1 MDFGLGLPD
10 TTMDSYMNK
19 AEGVRFR
26 STQSP
31 SRPFYPAPARSQK
44 PPMSRE
50 KPARKGKLGY
60 ETEKKVPKD
69 CNYKWQ
75 LEGLYEKFGKCLE
88 YDVAFTITNDLQRL
102 KDAHK
107 MEQLQGENQ
116 RHVDEQNKYRNQHR
130 RKIKDM
136 LNLYYEHKINDE
148 CKILYD
154 RDAKQFAHSRKKS
167 RDVNPLATHVVK
179 GVKSN
184 LIDNKP
190 SVASLSKDKRG
201 PSASRES
208 LSVSRSKEAL
218 PTQKRV
224 QSGKREPADKPKEVN
239 KAQKLK
245 EKQDAEAELR
255 RKYPDLYDD
264 GASDSDAVSDS
275 KGISISRSKDYE
287 GGMKERAAS
296 ASVRVVPG
304 KVALL
309 KPAATDYAAW
319 FKKKDPQQYDAKM
332 RN

>member
-1 MDFGLGLPD
+1 M
-10 TTMDSYMNK
+10 
-19 AEGVRFR
+19 
-26 STQSP
+26 
-31 SRPFYPAPARSQK
+31 
-44 PPMSRE
+44 
-50 KPARKGKLGY
+50 
-60 ETEKKVPKD
+60 
-69 CNYKWQ
+69 
-75 LEGLYEKFGKCLE
+75 
-88 YDVAFTITNDLQRL
+88 
-102 KDAHK
+102 
-107 MEQLQGENQ
+107 
-116 RHVDEQNKYRNQHR
+116 
-130 RKIKDM
+130 
-136 LNLYYEHKINDE
+136 
-148 CKILYD
+148 
-154 RDAKQFAHSRKKS
+154 
-167 RDVNPLATHVVK
+167 
-179 GVKSN
+179 
-184 LIDNKP
+184 
-190 SVASLSKDKRG
+190 
-201 PSASRES
+201 
-208 LSVSRSKEAL
+208 SVSRSKEAL

-332 RN
+332 KN